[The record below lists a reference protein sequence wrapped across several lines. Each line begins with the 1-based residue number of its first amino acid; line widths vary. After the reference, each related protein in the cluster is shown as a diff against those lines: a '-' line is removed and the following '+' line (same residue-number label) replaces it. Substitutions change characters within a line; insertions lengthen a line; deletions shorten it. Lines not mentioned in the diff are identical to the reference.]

1 MMGGK
6 LNWQRR
12 EEVKKMIDLVK
23 KGILLGL
30 GAAELTR
37 ERVENTVDEL
47 IRRGE
52 LAQKERKIAVDE
64 LLESARKAQDEFLK
78 RVRTVVERTVT
89 ELGLPTKADLTR
101 LEERLAA
108 LEKKMK

>member
-1 MMGGK
+1 
-6 LNWQRR
+6 
-12 EEVKKMIDLVK
+12 MIDLVK

-37 ERVENTVDEL
+37 EKVETLVDEL

-52 LAQKERKIAVDE
+52 LAQKERKVAVEE
-64 LLESARKAQDEFLK
+64 LLEGARRAQDELFK
-78 RVRTVVERTVT
+78 RVRGVVERTVT
-89 ELGLPTKADLTR
+89 ELGLPTKADLTK

-108 LEKKMK
+108 LEKKIK

>member
-1 MMGGK
+1 
-6 LNWQRR
+6 
-12 EEVKKMIDLVK
+12 MIDLVK
-23 KGILLGL
+23 KGVLLGL

-78 RVRTVVERTVT
+78 RVRGAVERTVT
-89 ELGLPTKADLTR
+89 ELGLPTKADLAKI
-101 LEERLAA
+101 EERLAA